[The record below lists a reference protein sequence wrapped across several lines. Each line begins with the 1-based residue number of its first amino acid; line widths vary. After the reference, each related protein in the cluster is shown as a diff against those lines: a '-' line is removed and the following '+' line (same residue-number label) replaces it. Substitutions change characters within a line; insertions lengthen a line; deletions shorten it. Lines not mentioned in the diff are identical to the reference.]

1 MAERRR
7 SLKRR
12 FFFWFGLLFLLST
25 IGLRVVHYRAAAELL
40 ARDLDVA
47 VWSRLAELKAAE
59 QADPGILGQAG
70 RAAALL
76 PAMPAAPT
84 TAVTLVAGSSP
95 QGLPPLRWF
104 AGVWQADGT
113 LTAALDLPGDLAW
126 EPGWQHRRD
135 SLWTV
140 AGRYRLAATAGPAN
154 TLIVAGT
161 PLADLVAARR
171 RTAAFQAW
179 TFLVWAPLLLG
190 IGWLLFVQV
199 LAPLTR
205 IGATARQIQAGRFDE
220 RIDLTRADAEYVDVA
235 DTLNAMLDRLDQVR
249 GAQARFNADVAHQLL
264 NPVHGILLEADVAGS
279 RDRSPADSAE
289 SLRRVAALAR
299 RIESLCETLLTYS
312 RSAAVDPA
320 RLQPVD
326 LEPILE
332 EAAEQLL
339 PRAAERGIRIDL
351 PPAGTIVTGDA
362 ELLREVFVNLLA
374 NAVAHSP
381 AGGRIEIAAARD
393 AEAVRV
399 AVIDHGPGVPPDD
412 VPHLFE
418 RFFSSH
424 REGGHGVGLA
434 LCQTI
439 LRGHGGEILHRPTP
453 GGGATFEAMLPGS

>member
-12 FFFWFGLLFLLST
+12 FFFWFGLLFLSST
-25 IGLRVVHYRAAAELL
+25 IGLRVIHYRAAAELL

-59 QADPGILGQAG
+59 QADPGSLGQPE

-76 PAMPAAPT
+76 PEMPAAPNT
-84 TAVTLVAGSSP
+84 VVNLVAGSSP

-113 LTAALDLPGDLAW
+113 LTAARDLPGDLAW
-126 EPGWQHRRD
+126 EPGWQLRRD
-135 SLWTV
+135 SLWTA
-140 AGRYRLAATAGPAN
+140 AGRYRLAATAGPAD

-161 PLADLVAARR
+161 PLADLAAARR
-171 RTAAFQAW
+171 RTAAFQVW
-179 TFLVWAPLLLG
+179 TLLLWAPLLLG
-190 IGWLLFVQV
+190 IGWLLFVQA

-205 IGATARQIQAGRFDE
+205 IGTTARQIQAGRFDE
-220 RIDLTRADAEYVDVA
+220 RIDLTRADAEYVDLA

-249 GAQARFNADVAHQLL
+249 ASQARFNADVAHQLL

-279 RDRSPADSAE
+279 RDRSPADLGE
-289 SLRRVAALAR
+289 SLGRVAALAR

-332 EAAEQLL
+332 AAAEQVL
-339 PRAAERGIRIDL
+339 PRAAARGITIDL

-381 AGGRIEIAAARD
+381 AGGRIEIAVARD
-393 AEAVRV
+393 PETVRV
-399 AVIDHGPGVPPDD
+399 AVIDHGPGVPPAD

-439 LRGHGGEILHRPTP
+439 LRGHGGEIRHRPTP
-453 GGGATFEAMLPGS
+453 GGGATFEALLPGG

>member
-84 TAVTLVAGSSP
+84 TVVTLVAGSSP

-126 EPGWQHRRD
+126 EPGWEHHRD

-179 TFLVWAPLLLG
+179 TFLVWARSCWASAGCCLCRCSRRSPASGPQPVRSGRPLRRTDRPDPG
-190 IGWLLFVQV
+190 RC
-199 LAPLTR
+199 R
-205 IGATARQIQAGRFDE
+205 ICRCRRHPQRHARPARP
-220 RIDLTRADAEYVDVA
+220 
-235 DTLNAMLDRLDQVR
+235 DT

-279 RDRSPADSAE
+279 RERSPADSAE

-332 EAAEQLL
+332 AAAEQLL